1 MDYIGINI
9 DMACLN
15 DEDFEY
21 IVSVIKDGK
30 LEPLHKHNAKGIISG
45 VFDNNFVEYIKYT
58 QDLFF
63 YGGMPYLYSK
73 GTYKQDEN
81 GHDLKQIIKNLMIS
95 EFINVK
101 TINRIYELLQIDT
114 DLQKKYEELNKHP
127 YYSIPFLNGLYNVLD
142 GKLYS
147 YKELG
152 AADMYIINQIPHKFD
167 FIATPPHDKIDKWLD
182 FICPASD
189 DKEMLLQYAGLCMTH
204 DTRQQ
209 RFLMIKGLG
218 GTGKSVLINLIND
231 VVGKT
236 NTAYLSLEMLTRKD
250 FLTKNIMGKCL
261 NCCAD
266 LETKALEET
275 AIIKKLIGED
285 EITADIKYSPTPVT
299 FKNYAKFLFSTNEI
313 PIIKSE
319 RTNGFYRRMLVLEMN
334 NAPAEVNPSLLS
346 DLETQIDGF
355 IWLAVKALERMYQ
368 QKTITVSERSKQITD
383 QHQYFSDTVSG
394 FIHAKLVEE
403 PQGRIPTTELL
414 KAYKAYCELEERQA
428 LGRNSFFKALEDK
441 GYKRPTEQQR
451 YFIGLA
457 WKPANW
463 EESDGKEPF

>member
-1 MDYIGINI
+1 MDYIGINV

-21 IVSVIKDGK
+21 IVSVIKDGN

-95 EFINVK
+95 EFINIK

-182 FICPASD
+182 FICPAPD

-250 FLTKNIMGKCL
+250 FLTKNVMGKCL

-285 EITADIKYSPTPVT
+285 EITADIKYSVSPIT
-299 FKNYAKFLFSTNEI
+299 FKNYAKFVFSTNEI

-334 NAPAEVNPSLLS
+334 NQPQEVNPSLLT

-355 IWLAVKALERMYQ
+355 IWLAIQALQKMYQ
-368 QKTITVSERSKQITD
+368 NGVITVSKNSKRITD

-394 FIHAKLVEE
+394 FIHESLLNDEH
-403 PQGRIPTTELL
+403 GRIDGTELL
-414 KAYKAYCELEERQA
+414 KAYKAYCEREERQP

-441 GYKRPTEQQR
+441 GYRRPTSR
-451 YFIGLA
+451 YFVGLS
-457 WKPANW
+457 WKP
-463 EESDGKEPF
+463 SDFEPADGQQLPFD

>member
-1 MDYIGINI
+1 MDYAGRNI
-9 DMACLN
+9 DLTCLDDTELN
-15 DEDFEY
+15 E
-21 IVSVIKDGK
+21 VIEIIRTGD
-30 LEPLHKHNAKGIISG
+30 LEPLHRHNAKGNLAG
-45 VFDNNFVEYIKYT
+45 VYDNNICEYIKHT
-58 QDLFF
+58 KKLFF
-63 YGGMPYLYSK
+63 YGGIPYLYHN
-73 GTYKQDEN
+73 GTYQQDEN
-81 GHDLKQIIKNLMIS
+81 GKDLKQIIKNLIYS
-95 EFINVK
+95 EYINVK

-114 DLQKKYEELNKHP
+114 ELQRKYEELNRHP
-127 YYSIPFLNGLYNVLD
+127 YYSIPFQNGLYNALD
-142 GKLYS
+142 GQIYPYDGLA
-147 YKELG
+147 ET
-152 AADMYIINQIPHKFD
+152 MYILNQIPHKFD
-167 FIATPPHDKIDKWLD
+167 MIATPPHDKIDKWLD
-182 FICPASD
+182 FICPAED

-231 VVGKT
+231 AVGKQ

-334 NAPAEVNPSLLS
+334 NTPAEVNPSLLS

-355 IWLAVKALERMYQ
+355 IWLCVKALERMYK
-368 QKTITVSERSKQITD
+368 QKTITVSKNSKAITD
-383 QHQYFSDTVSG
+383 QHQYFSDTVSA
-394 FIHAKLVEE
+394 FIHEE
-403 PQGRIPTTELL
+403 LIDDKYATISTSELT
-414 KAYKAYCELEERQA
+414 KAYKAFCEREERQA
-428 LGRNSFFKALEDK
+428 LGRNSFLKALQDK
-441 GYKRPTEQQR
+441 GYQR
-451 YFIGLA
+451 KNERTFKGLA
-457 WKPANW
+457 WRPKDF
-463 EESDGKEPF
+463 ESADGQEQPFK

>member
-1 MDYIGINI
+1 MDYIGRNI
-9 DMACLN
+9 DLTSLS
-15 DEDFEY
+15 DEELKQIID
-21 IVSVIKDGK
+21 VVRSGD
-30 LEPLHKHNAKGIISG
+30 LEPLHRHNAKGGLTG
-45 VFDNNFVEYIKYT
+45 VYDNNIVEYIKCT
-58 QDLFF
+58 RSLFF
-63 YGGMPYLYSK
+63 YGGIPYLYHN
-73 GTYKQDEN
+73 GTYQQDEN
-81 GHDLKQIIKNLMIS
+81 GRDLKQIIKNLMYS
-95 EFINVK
+95 EYINVK

-114 DLQKKYEELNKHP
+114 DLQKKYEELNRYP
-127 YYSIPFLNGLYNVLD
+127 YYSIPFENGLLDVLNGQVYD
-142 GKLYS
+142 YS
-147 YKELG
+147 DAG
-152 AADMYIINQIPHKFD
+152 AADMYIINRIPHKYD
-167 FIATPPHDKIDKWLD
+167 MIATPPHDKIDKWLN
-182 FICPASD
+182 FICPADD

-250 FLTKNIMGKCL
+250 FLTKNVMGKTL

-299 FKNYAKFLFSTNEI
+299 FKNYAKFVFSTNEI

-334 NAPAEVNPSLLS
+334 KQPQEVNPNLLT

-355 IWLAVKALERMYQ
+355 IWLCVKALERMYK
-368 QKTITVSERSKQITD
+368 QKTITVSENSKKITD

-394 FIHAKLVEE
+394 FIHEVLIDDEYATISTSDL
-403 PQGRIPTTELL
+403 T
-414 KAYKAYCELEERQA
+414 KAYKAYCEREERQP
-428 LGRNSFFKALEDK
+428 LGRNSFLKALEDK
-441 GYKRPTEQQR
+441 GYRRPTSR
-451 YFIGLA
+451 YFVGLS
-457 WKPANW
+457 WKPKDFEPA
-463 EESDGKEPF
+463 DGQQLPFD